1 MRTQETT
8 LDIQPLGIRT
18 PLDLGIRTPLDLACF
33 VALAFV
39 VVALSWLSIRAV
51 ARGR

>member
-1 MRTQETT
+1 MRTQENT

-18 PLDLGIRTPLDLACF
+18 PLDLASF
-33 VALAFV
+33 VALAIFV
-39 VVALSWLSIRAV
+39 IALSWLSIRAV